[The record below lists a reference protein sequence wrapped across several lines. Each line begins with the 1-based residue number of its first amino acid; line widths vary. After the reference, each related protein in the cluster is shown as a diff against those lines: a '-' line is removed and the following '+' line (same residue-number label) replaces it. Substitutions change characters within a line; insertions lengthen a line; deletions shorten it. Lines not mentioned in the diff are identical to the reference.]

1 MTPEHSSPADT
12 APRPRPPGGRT
23 ATMVAWAAGVW
34 TLLVLAGAA
43 WNINHQLDDGR
54 EKNLTGAAHRLDSL
68 RETLDSSFQQLVALP
83 RALGRED
90 GMQRFLLDTQ
100 VEGSAGL
107 TEADQRRTQAM
118 LLAHPS
124 VRQMSQQ
131 LKDTAKDFKL
141 SEIFLMD
148 RYGTV
153 VADSGYDA
161 QPNPIGGNY
170 KTRSYY
176 TEALD
181 AGTGSQFV
189 VGRVNKSPGFYFAG
203 RVEREGQ
210 TVGVLVIKR
219 DPEGMARLFDGDQRL
234 IFVTD
239 RNGVIVMSNQ
249 PSWTLTHAP
258 IRDKLTLSE
267 GTQQKLYRRAVIT
280 QPWEVRSIPVG
291 SRTADLVTIGSQ
303 RYLAVQRTVMA
314 DTYNAWVLAPLE
326 GETTMVT
333 ARVLAWALVLLLGY
347 GALAMLLQRSRRLG
361 ALAAA
366 RRELHDMAQT
376 LPLALFRYHRRANG
390 QVQFG
395 FLSQA
400 VERVIGL
407 DAVTVLN
414 DPALPWRL
422 AGLPDQLPPTQ
433 PTELAVTV
441 QGKPRWVRC
450 HSTTTPD
457 AHGGVTY
464 NGYWLDITA
473 QKEQMTRS
481 QAVFYNAPN
490 AFLFFNRELGIQRA
504 NPQALAMFH
513 AESERALLGLK
524 PWLPPLSTAVQH
536 DGLSAQDLARDLID
550 GVRASGQA
558 RSFEWRHTTLDGRA
572 FDAEVVLIPFE
583 HDGAQVYCAVI
594 QDITSRKQAEAF
606 TQAAQQAAEAATQA
620 KSRFLA
626 NMSHEIRTPM
636 NAVMGM
642 THLALMEDMPARVRN
657 YVDKAHRAAG
667 NLLQILNDI
676 LDVSKIESGKLELET
691 TEFQLETVVSHMA
704 EVLGVRA
711 EEKRLELLFTAEP
724 DIPTALV
731 GDPMRLGQIL
741 INLGTNAIKFT
752 EKGEVIIGC
761 EVQQVDAQAVQL
773 HFWVK
778 DTGIGMTREQVDR
791 LFEPFTQADT
801 STTRQYGGSGLG
813 LAICRELV
821 TLMDGR
827 IWADSQPGAGTT
839 MHFTVRMGLQNQ
851 QSPARRALLA
861 HELRGRR
868 LLLVDD
874 NPTARDILGE
884 MVQRIGLDVDL
895 AESGPA
901 ALDRMQQAMAAGRPH
916 EILLTDWKM
925 PGMDGIDFAKHA
937 LALPPE
943 HRPCVLLVTAFA
955 RDEALRAAAGV
966 GLAGVLNKPVTPS
979 TLLDSLSYALGHEP
993 EAASPAPRPAV
1004 KVLEN
1009 AQHHLAGARV
1019 LLVED
1024 QPMNQ
1029 ELACDLLMRA
1039 GLEVVTADHGEDALE
1054 KLRHDGPFDGVLM
1067 DCQMPVMDGYTATE
1081 RIRANP
1087 AWQHL
1092 PIIAMTASAM
1102 ASDRDRVLACGM
1114 NDHITKPLELPQMF
1128 AIMARWITPARP
1140 AATRPWQ
1147 AQSDP
1152 LPACPALDTRDG
1164 LTRCMGNIDLYRRL
1178 LKGFEKTQ
1186 GPAAEQIEQAL
1197 ARHDYDEVLRVA
1209 HGVRGLAGNIGAHQ
1223 LGHAIALLEEACLR
1237 ADPDESVARAR
1248 AAQDGLQAVLSDI
1261 HSLVKPAVPESP
1273 EAPPALP
1280 LAELQPWWDQLDT
1293 LIRDQDARAPDLLRQ
1308 LLDEHPGLAPLDAV
1322 ARLRQALLRYDFDE
1336 AGPALAE
1343 WRDQAI
1349 KTGTAQAATAGRS
1362 PSADTIAA
1370 PGTQPQRA

>member
-1 MTPEHSSPADT
+1 MTPEPPKMPA
-12 APRPRPPGGRT
+12 RRRT
-23 ATMVAWAAGVW
+23 ALLLGWTAAAW
-34 TLLVLAGAA
+34 TLVVLAGAA
-43 WNINHQLDDGR
+43 WNINHDLDDAR
-54 EKNLTGAAHRLDSL
+54 RDNLARTTQRLDSL
-68 RETLDSSFQQLVALP
+68 RETLDSSFQQMVALP
-83 RALGRED
+83 RALGREE
-90 GMQRFLLDTQ
+90 GMKQFLQDT
-100 VEGSAGL
+100 VLEHSASL
-107 TEADQRRTQAM
+107 AESDRARMQAH
-118 LLAHPS
+118 LLAMAP

-131 LKDTAKDFKL
+131 LKETTKDFNL

-153 VADSGYDA
+153 LADSGFDA

-170 KTRSYY
+170 RTRNYY

-181 AGTGSQFV
+181 VGTGSQFV
-189 VGRVNKSPGFYFAG
+189 VGRINRSPGFYFAG
-203 RVEREGQ
+203 RVERQGQ
-210 TVGVLVIKR
+210 MVGVLVIKR
-219 DPEGMARLFDGDQRL
+219 DPASMARLFDGDQRL

-249 PSWTLTHAP
+249 PRWMLAHAP
-258 IRDKLTLSE
+258 IRDKLTLSDAA
-267 GTQQKLYRRAVIT
+267 QSKLYQRKVPT
-280 QPWEVRSIPVG
+280 LPWEVGSTTVG
-291 SRTADLVTIGSQ
+291 ARTTDLVTIGDR

-326 GETTMVT
+326 GEG
-333 ARVLAWALVLLLGY
+333 ALISSRVLAWALVLMLGY
-347 GALAMLLQRSRRLG
+347 GVLAMLLQRSRRLG

-376 LPLALFRYHRRANG
+376 LPLALFRYHRDAQGEVR
-390 QVQFG
+390 FG

-407 DAVTVLN
+407 DAITVQA
-414 DPALPWRL
+414 DPTLPWRL
-422 AGLPDQLPPTQ
+422 AELPDNRPPTQ
-433 PTELAVTV
+433 PVEVSVTV
-441 QGKPRWVRC
+441 QGRPRWVRC
-450 HSTTTPD
+450 HSTLSTGAD
-457 AHGGVTY
+457 GSATY
-464 NGYWLDITA
+464 NGYWLDITE
-473 QKEQMTRS
+473 QKEQMARS
-481 QAVFYNAPN
+481 VAVFLNAPN
-490 AFLFFNRELGIQRA
+490 TYLFFSRDQGIQRA
-504 NPQALAMFH
+504 NPQALAMFR
-513 AESERALLGLK
+513 ADSERALLGLK
-524 PWLPPLSTAVQH
+524 PWLPPLSNAMQ
-536 DGLSAQDLARDLID
+536 DGKAAMDQAHALLDE
-550 GVRASGQA
+550 VRASGQA
-558 RSFEWRHTTLDGRA
+558 RRFEWRHTTLDGRA

-583 HDGAQVYCAVI
+583 HDGEQLYCAII
-594 QDITSRKQAEAF
+594 QDISLRKQAEAF
-606 TQAAQQAAEAATQA
+606 TQAAQQAAESATQA

-642 THLALMEDMPARVRN
+642 THLALMEEMPSKVRN
-657 YVDKAHRAAG
+657 YVNKAHRAAG

-676 LDVSKIESGKLELET
+676 LDVSKIESGKLELEC
-691 TEFQLETVVSHMA
+691 TEFQLESVVSHMA

-761 EVQQVDAQAVQL
+761 EVQQFDAEAVQL
-773 HFWVK
+773 HFWVQ

-801 STTRQYGGSGLG
+801 STTRQYGGTGLG

-827 IWADSQPGAGTT
+827 IWADSQPGQGTT
-839 MHFTVRMGLQNQ
+839 MHFTARMGLQSQ

-884 MVQRIGLDVDL
+884 MVSRMGLQVEL

-901 ALDRMQQAMAAGRPH
+901 ALDRMRQAMAAGQPH

-979 TLLDSLSYALGHEP
+979 TLLDSLSYALGHEQD
-993 EAASPAPRPAV
+993 ALAPAPRPAARL
-1004 KVLEN
+1004 LEH
-1009 AQHHLAGARV
+1009 AQQRLAGARV

-1029 ELACDLLMRA
+1029 ELACDLLTRA
-1039 GLEVVTADHGEDALE
+1039 GMDVVTVDNGQQALD
-1054 KLRHDGPFDGVLM
+1054 KLRNDGPFDGVLM

-1081 RIRANP
+1081 KIRANP

-1102 ASDRDRVLACGM
+1102 ASDRERVLACGM
-1114 NDHITKPLELPQMF
+1114 NDHIPKPLELPQMF
-1128 AIMARWITPARP
+1128 AIMGRWITPTRP
-1140 AATRPWQ
+1140 AAARPWL
-1147 AQSDP
+1147 ADSDT
-1152 LPACPALDTRDG
+1152 LPACATLDTRDG
-1164 LTRCMGNIDLYRRL
+1164 LARCLGNTDLYRRL
-1178 LKGFEKTQ
+1178 LKGFDKTQ
-1186 GPAAEQIEQAL
+1186 GPASDQIEQAL

-1209 HGVRGLAGNIGAHQ
+1209 HNVRGLAGNIGAHQ
-1223 LGHAIALLEEACLR
+1223 LVNAIAQLEEACLR

-1248 AAQDGLQAVLSDI
+1248 AAQDSLQAVLHDI
-1261 HSLVKPAVPESP
+1261 HTLVKAHGNGHTADSPMPASP
-1273 EAPPALP
+1273 VP
-1280 LAELQPWWDQLDT
+1280 LAELSPWWSRLAA
-1293 LIRDQDARAPDLLRQ
+1293 LIHDQDAQAPDVLRQ
-1308 LLDEHPGLAPLDAV
+1308 LLDAHPALDALDEV
-1322 ARLRQALLRYDFDE
+1322 ARLRQALLRYDFDSAE
-1336 AGPALAE
+1336 AALAD
-1343 WRDQAI
+1343 WRQRA
-1349 KTGTAQAATAGRS
+1349 GTEAAAASKSQTAG
-1362 PSADTIAA
+1362 DTDKA
-1370 PGTQPQRA
+1370 PASGASSREQA

>member
-1 MTPEHSSPADT
+1 MTPEALKMPAG
-12 APRPRPPGGRT
+12 RRT
-23 ATMVAWAAGVW
+23 ALLLGWTAAAW
-34 TLLVLAGAA
+34 TLVVLAGAA
-43 WNINHQLDDGR
+43 WNINHDLDEARRD
-54 EKNLTGAAHRLDSL
+54 NLARTTQRLDSL
-68 RETLDSSFQQLVALP
+68 RETLDSSFLQMVALP
-83 RALGRED
+83 RALGREE
-90 GMQRFLLDTQ
+90 GMKQFLQDT
-100 VEGSAGL
+100 VLEHSASL
-107 TEADQRRTQAM
+107 AESDRARMQAH
-118 LLAHPS
+118 LLAMPT

-131 LKDTAKDFKL
+131 LKDTTKDFNL

-153 VADSGYDA
+153 LADSGFDA

-170 KTRSYY
+170 RTRSYY

-181 AGTGSQFV
+181 VGTGSQFV
-189 VGRVNKSPGFYFAG
+189 VGRINRSPGFYFAG
-203 RVEREGQ
+203 RVERQGQ
-210 TVGVLVIKR
+210 MVGVLVIKR
-219 DPEGMARLFDGDQRL
+219 DPASMARLFDGDQRL

-249 PSWTLTHAP
+249 PRWMLAHAP
-258 IRDKLTLSE
+258 IRDKLTLSDA
-267 GTQQKLYRRAVIT
+267 TQSKLYQRKVPT
-280 QPWEVRSIPVG
+280 LPWEVGSTTVG
-291 SRTADLVTIGSQ
+291 ARTTDLVTIGDQ

-326 GETTMVT
+326 GEG
-333 ARVLAWALVLLLGY
+333 ALISSRVLAWALVLMLGY
-347 GALAMLLQRSRRLG
+347 GVLAMLLQRSRRLG

-376 LPLALFRYHRRANG
+376 LPLALFRYHRDAQGEVR
-390 QVQFG
+390 FG

-407 DAVTVLN
+407 DAVTVQA
-414 DPALPWRL
+414 DPTLPWRL
-422 AGLPDQLPPTQ
+422 AELPDNHPPTQ
-433 PTELAVTV
+433 PVEVAVTV
-441 QGKPRWVRC
+441 QGRPRWVRC
-450 HSTTTPD
+450 HSTLSTGPD
-457 AHGGVTY
+457 GSATY
-464 NGYWLDITA
+464 NGYWLDITE
-473 QKEQMTRS
+473 QKEQMARS
-481 QAVFYNAPN
+481 VAVFLNAPN
-490 AFLFFNRELGIQRA
+490 TYLFFSRDQGIQRA
-504 NPQALAMFH
+504 NPQALAMFR
-513 AESERALLGLK
+513 ADSERALLGLK
-524 PWLPPLSTAVQH
+524 PWLPPLSNAVQH
-536 DGLSAQDLARDLID
+536 DGKAAMDQAHALLDE
-550 GVRASGQA
+550 VRASGQA
-558 RSFEWRHTTLDGRA
+558 RRFEWRHTTLDGRP
-572 FDAEVVLIPFE
+572 FDTEVVLIPFE
-583 HDGAQVYCAVI
+583 HDGEQLYCAII
-594 QDITSRKQAEAF
+594 QDISSRKQAEAF
-606 TQAAQQAAEAATQA
+606 TQAAQQAAESATQA

-642 THLALMEDMPARVRN
+642 THLALMEEMPSKVRN

-691 TEFQLETVVSHMA
+691 TEFQLESVVSHMA

-761 EVQQVDAQAVQL
+761 EVQQLDAEAVQL
-773 HFWVK
+773 HFWVQ

-801 STTRQYGGSGLG
+801 STTRQYGGTGLG

-827 IWADSQPGAGTT
+827 IWADSQPGQGTT
-839 MHFTVRMGLQNQ
+839 MHFTARMGLQSQ

-884 MVQRIGLDVDL
+884 MVSRMGLQVEL

-901 ALDRMQQAMAAGRPH
+901 ALDRMRQAMAAGQPH

-979 TLLDSLSYALGHEP
+979 TLLDSLSYALGHEQDALAP
-993 EAASPAPRPAV
+993 TPRPAARL
-1004 KVLEN
+1004 LEH
-1009 AQHHLAGARV
+1009 AQQRLAGARV

-1029 ELACDLLMRA
+1029 ELACDLLTRA
-1039 GLEVVTADHGEDALE
+1039 GMDVVTADNGQEALD
-1054 KLRHDGPFDGVLM
+1054 KLREGGPFDGVLM

-1081 RIRANP
+1081 KIRANP

-1102 ASDRDRVLACGM
+1102 ASDRERVLACGM
-1114 NDHITKPLELPQMF
+1114 NDHIPKPLELPQMF
-1128 AIMARWITPARP
+1128 AIMGRWITPTRP
-1140 AATRPWQ
+1140 AVARPWQ
-1147 AQSDP
+1147 ADSDT
-1152 LPACPALDTRDG
+1152 LPACAALDTRDG
-1164 LTRCMGNIDLYRRL
+1164 LARCLGNTDLYRRL
-1178 LKGFEKTQ
+1178 LKGFDKTQ
-1186 GPAAEQIEQAL
+1186 GPASAQIDQAL
-1197 ARHDYDEVLRVA
+1197 ARHDYDEVLRIA

-1223 LGHAIALLEEACLR
+1223 LVNAIAQLEEACLR

-1248 AAQDGLQAVLSDI
+1248 AAQDSLQAVLHDI
-1261 HSLVKPAVPESP
+1261 HTLVKAHGNGHAGTDGP
-1273 EAPPALP
+1273 PPASPVP
-1280 LAELQPWWDQLDT
+1280 LAELSPWWNRLAA
-1293 LIRDQDARAPDLLRQ
+1293 LIHDQDAQAPDVLRQ
-1308 LLDEHPGLAPLDAV
+1308 LLDAHPALDTLDEA
-1322 ARLRQALLRYDFDE
+1322 ARLRQALLRYDFDSAE
-1336 AGPALAE
+1336 AALAD
-1343 WRDQAI
+1343 WRQRA
-1349 KTGTAQAATAGRS
+1349 GTEAAAAASKSQTAG
-1362 PSADTIAA
+1362 DTDTA
-1370 PGTQPQRA
+1370 PASGTSSREQV